1 LFFWTPQGV
10 LIKMKLRGY
19 STFFLNYFIH
29 QSCFYIYSHHLESSF
44 IIDPERALMQSDLF
58 IVLHDISSKWTQKTL
73 SPKVMRLLHLY
84 PEKQSILVLNKVDK
98 VKEKRK
104 LLDIS
109 QKLTCGIIGGQ
120 TIQTTKTPS
129 KVIKSQSKKITFDE
143 LASAVSG
150 EKCDTT
156 ENIVEDMK
164 VETAMQRRKW
174 TDKEIEMA
182 IKDQVGWPH
191 FSNLFMISAL
201 ENDGTADV
209 RVSIN
214 CS

>member
-1 LFFWTPQGV
+1 
-10 LIKMKLRGY
+10 
-19 STFFLNYFIH
+19 
-29 QSCFYIYSHHLESSF
+29 
-44 IIDPERALMQSDLF
+44 MQSDLF
-58 IVLHDISSKWTQKTL
+58 IVLHDISNKWTQKSL

-109 QKLTCGIIGGQ
+109 QTLTCGDIGGQ
-120 TIQTTKTPS
+120 TTQTTKTPS
-129 KVIKSQSKKITFDE
+129 KVIQPQSKKITLDE
-143 LASAVSG
+143 LTASG
-150 EKCDTT
+150 GKCNTT
-156 ENIVEDMK
+156 ENIVEDLK

-209 RVSIN
+209 GVSIN

>member
-1 LFFWTPQGV
+1 
-10 LIKMKLRGY
+10 M
-19 STFFLNYFIH
+19 
-29 QSCFYIYSHHLESSF
+29 
-44 IIDPERALMQSDLF
+44 DPERALMQSDLF
-58 IVLHDISSKWTQKTL
+58 IVLHDISNKWTQKSL

-109 QKLTCGIIGGQ
+109 QTLTCGVIGGQ
-120 TIQTTKTPS
+120 TTQTTKTPS
-129 KVIKSQSKKITFDE
+129 KVIQPQSKKITLDE
-143 LASAVSG
+143 LTASG
-150 EKCDTT
+150 GKCNTT
-156 ENIVEDMK
+156 ENIVEDLK

-209 RVSIN
+209 GVSIN
-214 CS
+214 CR

>member
-1 LFFWTPQGV
+1 
-10 LIKMKLRGY
+10 MKPKGY
-19 STFFLNYFIH
+19 ITFPFNDFI
-29 QSCFYIYSHHLESSF
+29 QKSCFYFYSHHLESSF
-44 IIDPERALMQSDLF
+44 IMDPERALMQSDLF
-58 IVLHDISSKWTQKTL
+58 IVLHDISNKWTQKSL
-73 SPKVMRLLHLY
+73 SPKVLRLLHLY

-109 QKLTCGIIGGQ
+109 QKLTCGIVGGQ
-120 TIQTTKTPS
+120 TTQPTKT
-129 KVIKSQSKKITFDE
+129 KVIQPQSKKITLDE
-143 LASAVSG
+143 LASTLSG
-150 EKCDTT
+150 EKCNRT
-156 ENIVEDMK
+156 ENIEDLK

-209 RVSIN
+209 KVSVN
-214 CS
+214 CR